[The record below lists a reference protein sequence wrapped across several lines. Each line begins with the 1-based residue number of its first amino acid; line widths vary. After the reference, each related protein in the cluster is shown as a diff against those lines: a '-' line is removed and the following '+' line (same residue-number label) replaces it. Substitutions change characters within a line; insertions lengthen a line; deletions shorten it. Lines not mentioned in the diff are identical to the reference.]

1 MRVQFPEFDLEDK
14 VNFAEG
20 GNVSSDAIRPP
31 LLYTY
36 GRKRGKRAKEGAEGS
51 DVSPATS

>member
-1 MRVQFPEFDLEDK
+1 MQFPEFDLEDK